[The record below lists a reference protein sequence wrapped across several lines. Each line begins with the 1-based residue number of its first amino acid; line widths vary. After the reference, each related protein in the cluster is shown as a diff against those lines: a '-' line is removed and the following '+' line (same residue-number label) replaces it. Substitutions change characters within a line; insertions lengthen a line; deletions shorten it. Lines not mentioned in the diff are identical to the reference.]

1 MHPRCTGG
9 AAKRESSMSA
19 VSKRFSFTAIAGA
32 VALLGSVAGAQAGH
46 IEMYASKGFGS
57 GIDGGEIV
65 ILNQSDVSQSFL
77 VGNAG
82 GGAGITGLDFDGQG
96 NLWAST
102 LGDIGSY
109 SNLIQIDR
117 SNGAVL
123 GTVGAIHTN
132 ANDVAGSAISI
143 GDLAFDRTTNRLYGI
158 ESLDHDGVNGGNIYT
173 IDLGTGLATLM
184 GATIWGA
191 TGGLAFDSAGT
202 LYALG
207 YDPNV
212 GPFGTNMLFTLD
224 SNDAS
229 EITRVTVSQ
238 NDFIFSGLGINPL
251 TGQIYATEDDYFGT
265 GTGTGNIYLVDPNS
279 GLMTFLGKPSGVVS
293 DVAFRV
299 PEPSMLALLSLAVV
313 GLGVARRRRA
323 G

>member
-1 MHPRCTGG
+1 MPAIT
-9 AAKRESSMSA
+9 KRLSL
-19 VSKRFSFTAIAGA
+19 TAIAGA
-32 VALLGSVAGAQAGH
+32 IALFGSVAGAQAGH
-46 IEMYASKGFGS
+46 LEMYATKGFGS
-57 GIDGGEIV
+57 GGDAGEIV
-65 ILNQSDVSQSFL
+65 TLDQSNIGLSSL

-82 GGAGITGLDFDGQG
+82 GGVGLTGIDFDGQG
-96 NLWAST
+96 NMWGST
-102 LGDIGSY
+102 LGGLGSF
-109 SNLIQIDR
+109 SNLIQIDPGT
-117 SNGAVL
+117 GAV
-123 GTVGAIHTN
+123 VGNVGPIHTN
-132 ANDVAGSAISI
+132 AANVNGSVISI
-143 GDLAFDRTTNRLYGI
+143 GDLAYDRTTNRLYGI
-158 ESLDHDGVNGGNIYT
+158 ESLDHDGVSGGNIYT
-173 IDLGTGLATLM
+173 IDLGTGLASLI

-224 SNDAS
+224 PNDAS

-238 NDFIFSGLGINPL
+238 NDFLFSGLGINPL

-265 GTGTGNIYLVDPNS
+265 GTGTGNVYLVDPNT
-279 GLMTFLGKPSGVVS
+279 GLMTYLGTPSGVVS
-293 DVAFRV
+293 DIAFRV
-299 PEPSMLALLSLAVV
+299 PEPSMLALMAVAVV